1 MPGERQVQQAFSP
14 PQIPSGKFN
23 GVSVMLVQRLGIIF
37 VIFVA
42 FALSF
47 GSFVNY
53 AKSSRAGYYQNS
65 LMHVTN

>member
-1 MPGERQVQQAFSP
+1 
-14 PQIPSGKFN
+14 
-23 GVSVMLVQRLGIIF
+23 MLVQRLGIIF

-53 AKSSRAGYYQNS
+53 AKSQRAGHHQNN
-65 LMHVTN
+65 LPQIRN